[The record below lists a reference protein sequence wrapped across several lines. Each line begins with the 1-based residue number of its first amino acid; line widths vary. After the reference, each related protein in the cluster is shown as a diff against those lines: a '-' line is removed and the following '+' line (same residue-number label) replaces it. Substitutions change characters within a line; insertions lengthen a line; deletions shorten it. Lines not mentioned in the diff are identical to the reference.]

1 VKPVRER
8 CGRDCDVA
16 LLERRD
22 ILAGQPGFIDAG
34 VTAPET
40 CVYRLQRRPG

>member
-1 VKPVRER
+1 MKPVSER

-22 ILAGQPGFIDAG
+22 IPAVQPGFIDAG
-34 VTAPET
+34 VTALDT
-40 CVYRLQRRPG
+40 CVYRLQRNSG